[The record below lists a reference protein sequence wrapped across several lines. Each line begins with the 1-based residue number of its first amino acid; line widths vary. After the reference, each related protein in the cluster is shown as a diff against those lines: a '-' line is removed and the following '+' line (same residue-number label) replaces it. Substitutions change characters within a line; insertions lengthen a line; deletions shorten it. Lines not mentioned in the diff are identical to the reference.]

1 MPLTRFKL
9 SAIEDGGI
17 ATADLADG
25 SVTTAKIADSA
36 VTSGKTSNLFT
47 NTEISGTEAARM
59 PVGTTAQRA
68 NAQGGD
74 IRFNTTLSLM
84 EYYTGIEW
92 KSIDSPP
99 TVTNVSPSTIVD
111 GTTVTVTGSNFQT
124 GINISIIGSDGTT
137 YTPDSIVRTNN
148 TTATF
153 DATAA
158 MISGSLDYFDVR
170 ITNAS
175 NLSATLENALEITST
190 HTWATAA
197 GSLGTIYDAGRSGHT
212 FNAGT
217 TYSGGESDVTV
228 THSISSGTLPSGLS
242 INASTGVI
250 TGSTSAVGSDT
261 TTNITVQYS
270 AADASAGTTVTGTR
284 NFSIT
289 QKAPTISTY
298 TSTGSGTFSVPTG
311 VSAVD
316 VLVVAGAG
324 GGGARGGGGGGAGGL
339 IYRPAFPVTP
349 GSTIS
354 TQVGTGGRRATMNNG
369 TDSEGAVNGIDSIF
383 GTLRA
388 KGGGHG
394 GNQTGSPVGPT
405 PNGGAGTGGSGGG
418 SHQNVYYNNN
428 FANPMPNNATQPSQ
442 PGDSGSY
449 GFGNQGGSN
458 SSPSQDSYGA
468 LAGGGGGA
476 GQAGTPGGTGD
487 ATMGKGGIGKQ
498 YDISGSQV
506 YYAGGGGAGHHPGF
520 PSQHSYSA
528 GGNGGGGNGGS
539 FPGQGAGGSSGQDGT
554 SNRGGGG
561 GGCTTDGNSG
571 VHYGGT
577 GGTGVIIVKY

>member
-311 VSAVD
+311 VATLD
-316 VLVVAGAG
+316 VLVVAGGGAG
-324 GGGARGGGGGGAGGL
+324 GSANSTKGTDGGGGGGGGGL

-349 GSTIS
+349 GGSVSYTVGAGGTQSTYGHSNQTPAS
-354 TQVGTGGRRATMNNG
+354 TGQ
-369 TDSEGAVNGIDSIF
+369 DSSF
-383 GTLRA
+383 GTLTS
-388 KGGGHG
+388 KGGGAG
-394 GNQTGSPVGPT
+394 QSGP
-405 PNGGAGTGGSGGG
+405 GDAGASGVWQGGSGGG
-418 SHQNVYYNNN
+418 
-428 FANPMPNNATQPSQ
+428 
-442 PGDSGSY
+442 
-449 GFGNQGGSN
+449 
-458 SSPSQDSYGA
+458 
-468 LAGGGGGA
+468 AGGGGGTGSVG
-476 GQAGTPGGTGD
+476 GQATQPQQPSDSGTYGFGFPGGSNSNTPPYNGN
-487 ATMGKGGIGKQ
+487 GGGGAGGVGTQ
-498 YDISGSQV
+498 GSDGQGNPVPGGAGRNYSISGSSV
-506 YYAGGGGAGHHPGF
+506 GYSGGGAGGGGGPGGGAGGSATHGGGTSHPSVDSAPLSGDPGDANRGGAGGGGAGLDVGSRPWNSG
-520 PSQHSYSA
+520 Y
-528 GGNGGGGNGGS
+528 GGNGGS
-539 FPGQGAGGSSGQDGT
+539 GI
-554 SNRGGGG
+554 
-561 GGCTTDGNSG
+561 
-571 VHYGGT
+571 V
-577 GGTGVIIVKY
+577 IVKY